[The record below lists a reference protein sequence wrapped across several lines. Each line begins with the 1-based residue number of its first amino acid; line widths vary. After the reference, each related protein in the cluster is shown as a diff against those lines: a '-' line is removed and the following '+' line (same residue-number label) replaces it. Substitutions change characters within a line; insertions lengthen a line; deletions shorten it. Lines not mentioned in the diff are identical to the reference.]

1 MTQRNAIVAV
11 AMVILLYS
19 FAWTLAVKGEKVNLN
34 LASARQL
41 EALPGIG
48 PALAQRIID
57 HRKKNGPFKR
67 IEDLMNVRGIGEK
80 KFLQL
85 EDPITVGE
93 PASKTNP
100 KRNPEQHRDKK
111 S

>member
-1 MTQRNAIVAV
+1 MTQRNAIAAV

-19 FAWTLAVKGEKVNLN
+19 FTWTLAVKAEKVNLN

-57 HRKKNGPFKR
+57 HRKKNGLFKR

-85 EDPITVGE
+85 EDRITVGE
-93 PASKTNP
+93 PASKTGP
-100 KRNPEQHRDKK
+100 KRNPEQHRNKK